1 MDGAAPASATLTG
14 MSSRR
19 QVRRLERRVVSLKA
33 ARDGLRLE
41 LDGAMC
47 QLEGQL
53 AEAQAAFDKQTTQLF
68 SKVRA

>member
-1 MDGAAPASATLTG
+1 